1 MRQERTRFHAVVFRL
16 AETRFHTVV
25 SRLVGTR
32 RERVPTLVETRLQTH
47 GGWLLPLARLL
58 LDRLSLALLLDALL
72 TRFRRVSDASVS
84 DAFLT
89 RQFPHL
95 WQRVVLHRQHT
106 RLARSAYLTFAPPPA
121 APPQS

>member
-1 MRQERTRFHAVVFRL
+1 MGNAWETHGKRVDALPRWTCVSHAFQTRQERTRFHAVVFRL

-25 SRLVGTR
+25 SRLVETR
-32 RERVPTLVETRLQTH
+32 RERVSTLVETRLQTH

-89 RQFPHL
+89 RL
-95 WQRVVLHRQHT
+95 
-106 RLARSAYLTFAPPPA
+106 
-121 APPQS
+121 